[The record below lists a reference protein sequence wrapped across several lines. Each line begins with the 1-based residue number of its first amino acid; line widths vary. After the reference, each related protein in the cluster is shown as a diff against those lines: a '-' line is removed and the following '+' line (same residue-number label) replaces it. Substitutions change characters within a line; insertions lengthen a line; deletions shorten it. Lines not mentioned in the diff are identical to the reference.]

1 MKSQRK
7 TRTRT
12 ERQEG
17 KGKEKKGYM
26 PAAAAPRT

>member
-7 TRTRT
+7 TRTIT
-12 ERQEG
+12 ERQEE

-26 PAAAAPRT
+26 PAAATPCT